1 MAVSEA
7 KRIRSQQKLREAR
20 GYLELTGLCDEF
32 APLSPACRDA
42 LARRVLAAVGEL
54 ERTRQSRPI
63 VKDIKYLTGMALR
76 VMERHREAIDA
87 LEAAAELDAENV
99 EIWLALGWCHKRTG
113 RLDLAIESL
122 QEALSIDPDQA
133 IIYYNLACYWSL
145 AMNTKLA
152 LEFLARSFELD
163 ESFRQ
168 LVNRE
173 PDFDPIRSDPAFLE
187 LTSVVV

>member
-1 MAVSEA
+1 VSEA

-32 APLSPACRDA
+32 APLSSACRDA

-54 ERTRQSRPI
+54 ERTRQSRAI
-63 VKDIKYLTGMALR
+63 IKDIKFLTGMALR
-76 VMERHREAIDA
+76 AMERHREAVDA